1 MSDNKRLGPISRIIE
16 HEAYLSVNAISQWLT
31 ATICCVLFV
40 ILAILDTQLITIADI
55 GVILSQIQVFISI
68 FLTIRVKKWGYVLSV
83 EPPWMRPHFR
93 SC

>member
-40 ILAILDTQLITIADI
+40 ILAILD
-55 GVILSQIQVFISI
+55 SN
-68 FLTIRVKKWGYVLSV
+68 
-83 EPPWMRPHFR
+83 
-93 SC
+93 